1 MRKFRQVD
9 FARGRQPRQRVEAC
23 QAQQLL
29 DHPRRP
35 VGTGQDLVERV
46 LPIGAVG
53 SELRHLRLDADHRQR
68 CSQLVRGIG
77 GEATFVFEGGA
88 QPEQQAVERDHQRL
102 RFGRHVPPGQRHQVV
117 R

>member
-1 MRKFRQVD
+1 LREFGQVD
-9 FARGRQPRQRVEAC
+9 FARRRQPRQRVEAC

-29 DHPRRP
+29 DHSRRP

-46 LPIGAVG
+46 LPIGGVG
-53 SELRHLRLDADHRQR
+53 SELRHLRMDADHRQR

-77 GEATFVFEGGA
+77 GEPALVVERGA

-102 RFGRHVPPGQRHQVV
+102 RFGRHATPGQRHQVV